1 MRRMV
6 KPRFTDGQAPLVAP
20 RQAVLYGSAMPN
32 GPAFKKYLLPHL
44 ERLGMTQEAFAG
56 QFGYSKAAVTGWFKT
71 GKVSKHTVRAMAD
84 VLGVA
89 REEIEAVLE
98 DGSLP
103 TAALQGVATLSAS
116 PADKYLFATRV
127 HGAVLSAG
135 SGAVHWEHEEIEGSH
150 AFTRAWLQRKRLKI
164 EMCRVLTVEGD
175 SMLPELRNGFVVL
188 IDLSDCDPI
197 KSGKVYALS
206 VDGEQRIKRLF
217 RQIDGSLLIRSDNP
231 DKSHYP
237 DEVVQPEHLERVRI
251 IGRKRWHA
259 GDDD

>member
-1 MRRMV
+1 MLSG
-6 KPRFTDGQAPLVAP
+6 TDLAAALVE
-20 RQAVLYGSAMPN
+20 AMN
-32 GPAFKKYLLPHL
+32 RKDVGTNELARHFGIKSSSVSEWRTKGKIGKDKIAGLIEYFSDVVGPEHWGLPHL
-44 ERLGMTQEAFAG
+44 SATAG
-56 QFGYSKAAVTGWFKT
+56 FDAVGTDP
-71 GKVSKHTVRAMAD
+71 S
-84 VLGVA
+84 
-89 REEIEAVLE
+89 E
-98 DGSLP
+98 
-103 TAALQGVATLSAS
+103 
-116 PADKYLFATRV
+116 KYLFATRV
-127 HGAVLSAG
+127 YGAVLSAG
-135 SGAVHWEHEEIEGSH
+135 NGSTHWEHEEIEGSH

-164 EMCRVLTVEGD
+164 DKCRVLTVDGD

-217 RQIDGSLLIRSDNP
+217 PQIDGSLKICSDNP
-231 DKSHYP
+231 DKAHFP

>member
-1 MRRMV
+1 
-6 KPRFTDGQAPLVAP
+6 
-20 RQAVLYGSAMPN
+20 
-32 GPAFKKYLLPHL
+32 
-44 ERLGMTQEAFAG
+44 MTQQQLAALCGRPVTQTTIQSIEDRDSKKSSHAGAIAEA
-56 QFGYSKAAVTGWFKT
+56 
-71 GKVSKHTVRAMAD
+71 
-84 VLGVA
+84 LGVSLGWLLTGEGPKTA
-89 REEIEAVLE
+89 GDPLE
-98 DGSLP
+98 PSDPS
-103 TAALQGVATLSAS
+103 
-116 PADKYLFATRV
+116 DKYLFATRV
-127 HGAVLSAG
+127 YGAVLSAG
-135 SGAVHWEHEEIEGSH
+135 NGSTHWEHEEIEGSH

-231 DKSHYP
+231 DKARYP